1 MEGKTKWD
9 GNRGSREAVQNKAGR
24 TRKVETC
31 CDRIRFWWK
40 ERVERKGW
48 KDTGESE
55 RERERARIGAR
66 ACGERDDWLPK
77 AEEADIRPWPPG
89 VRIQGPG

>member
-55 RERERARIGAR
+55 RERERE
-66 ACGERDDWLPK
+66 GEDRCTRLW
-77 AEEADIRPWPPG
+77 RT
-89 VRIQGPG
+89 